1 MKNTDTERQPDRTE
15 LAISNI
21 ITRQDVANMFAAPMG
36 MQQALDI
43 VRNELDQFS
52 KVADVTTKKGQA
64 EIKSMAAKVAR
75 SKTLIDDC
83 GKKIV
88 ADLKDMPKKIDAE
101 RKRVRDTLDAWR
113 DEVRA
118 PVTKMEEDEE
128 ARIKKHQD
136 YIAHLKIIG
145 SSRGDDA
152 VAALEEVK
160 KVKLS
165 RELMEE
171 FYDEAIAA
179 LDDVIAKLQATISLE
194 EEMAKA
200 RAIIAA
206 EEQRKRDE
214 ATERRV
220 REELD
225 AKHAAEMRKIIAD
238 KAAPTS
244 ETRKDGFVN
253 AVGVAG
259 AGVIF
264 SKDGV
269 QVGDRLDG
277 VDGKVHYVAEGWR
290 APMSELGLGKDIK
303 MEHDKEHIRS
313 VNRAALEV
321 VKKYCIS
328 DVAAKDL
335 IIAISR
341 DEVPHITINY

>member
-1 MKNTDTERQPDRTE
+1 MKNTDTGQQQDRTE
-15 LAISNI
+15 LAINRI
-21 ITRQDVANMFAAPMG
+21 ITRQDVANMFAAPRG

-83 GKKIV
+83 GKQIV
-88 ADLKDMPKKIDAE
+88 ADLKAMPKKIDAE
-101 RKRVRDTLDAWR
+101 RKRIRDTLDAWR

-118 PVTKMEEDEE
+118 PVTKMEEDEK

-145 SSRGDDA
+145 SRSGEDA
-152 VAALEEVK
+152 VAALEEIK
-160 KVKLS
+160 QVKLS

-171 FYDEAIAA
+171 FYDEATAA
-179 LDDVIAKLQATISLE
+179 LDDVIDTLQATISLE
-194 EEMAKA
+194 EERAKA
-200 RAIIAA
+200 RSIIAA

-220 REELD
+220 REEMD
-225 AKHAAEMRKIIAD
+225 AKHAAEMRRIITE
-238 KAAPTS
+238 K
-244 ETRKDGFVN
+244 
-253 AVGVAG
+253 VAQDNI
-259 AGVIF
+259 A
-264 SKDGV
+264 SKDVCASAG
-269 QVGDRLDG
+269 
-277 VDGKVHYVAEGWR
+277 GK
-290 APMSELGLGKDIK
+290 SELGLGKDIN

-313 VNRAALEV
+313 VNRAALKV

-328 DVAAKDL
+328 NYAAKDL
-335 IIAISR
+335 IIAIMR
-341 DEVPHITINY
+341 GEVPHITINY

>member
-21 ITRQDVANMFAAPMG
+21 ITRQDVINMFAAPMG

-88 ADLKDMPKKIDAE
+88 ADLKAMPKKIDAE
-101 RKRVRDTLDAWR
+101 RKRIRDTLDAWR

-118 PVTKMEEDEE
+118 PVTKMEEDEK

-145 SSRGDDA
+145 SRSGEDA

-160 KVKLS
+160 RVKLS
-165 RELMEE
+165 REIMEE
-171 FYDEAIAA
+171 FYDEAIAV
-179 LDDVIAKLQATISLE
+179 LDDVADTLRATISLE
-194 EEMAKA
+194 EERAKA

-214 ATERRV
+214 TTERRV
-220 REELD
+220 REEMD
-225 AKHAAEMRKIIAD
+225 AKHAAEMRRIITE
-238 KAAPTS
+238 K
-244 ETRKDGFVN
+244 
-253 AVGVAG
+253 VAQDNIASNDVCASAG
-259 AGVIF
+259 GNGVIF
-264 SKDGV
+264 SRDGV
-269 QVGDRLDG
+269 QVGGRI
-277 VDGKVHYVAEGWR
+277 
-290 APMSELGLGKDIK
+290 PMSELGLGKDIK

-341 DEVPHITINY
+341 GEVPHITMNY

>member
-1 MKNTDTERQPDRTE
+1 MHLLKHRIDRWQMKNTDTGQQQDRTE
-15 LAISNI
+15 LAISSI

-36 MQQALDI
+36 MQQVLDI
-43 VRNELDQFS
+43 VRNELDAFS
-52 KVADVTTKKGQA
+52 KVSDATTKKGQS
-64 EIKSMAAKVAR
+64 EIKTMAAKVSR

-88 ADLKDMPKKIDAE
+88 ADLKAMPKKIDAE
-101 RKRVRDTLDAWR
+101 RKRIRDTLDAWR

-118 PVTKMEEDEE
+118 PVTKMEEDEK

-145 SSRGDDA
+145 SRSGEDA

-160 KVKLS
+160 RVKLS
-165 RELMEE
+165 REIMEE
-171 FYDEAIAA
+171 FYDEAIAV
-179 LDDVIAKLQATISLE
+179 LDDVADTLRATISLE
-194 EEMAKA
+194 EERAKA

-220 REELD
+220 REEMD
-225 AKHAAEMRKIIAD
+225 SKHAAEMRRIITEKVAQD
-238 KAAPTS
+238 NIA
-244 ETRKDGFVN
+244 RKDVC
-253 AVGVAG
+253 ASAG
-259 AGVIF
+259 KIHY
-264 SKDGV
+264 
-269 QVGDRLDG
+269 GD
-277 VDGKVHYVAEGWR
+277 EGGR
-290 APMSELGLGKDIK
+290 IPMSELGLGKDIK

-313 VNRAALEV
+313 VNRAALKV

-328 DVAAKDL
+328 DIAAKDL

-341 DEVPHITINY
+341 GEVPHITINY

>member
-1 MKNTDTERQPDRTE
+1 MKNTDTGQQQDRTE

-21 ITRQDVANMFAAPMG
+21 ITRQDVVNMFAAPMG

-43 VRNELDQFS
+43 VRNELDQFA
-52 KVADVTTKKGQA
+52 KVSDVTTKKGQA

-118 PVTKMEEDEE
+118 PVTKMEEDEK

-145 SSRGDDA
+145 SRSGEDA

-165 RELMEE
+165 REIMEE
-171 FYDEAIAA
+171 FYDEAIAV
-179 LDDVIAKLQATISLE
+179 LDDVADTLRATISLE
-194 EEMAKA
+194 EERAKA

-244 ETRKDGFVN
+244 ETRKDGCVN
-253 AVGVAG
+253 AAVVAG

-277 VDGKVHYVAEGWR
+277 VDGKVYYDAEGGR
-290 APMSELGLGKDIK
+290 IPMSEHGLSGGIK
-303 MEHDKEHIRS
+303 NDLEKNRIRQ
-313 VNRAALEV
+313 VNRAALAV
-321 VKKYCIS
+321 VEQYCIN
-328 DVAAKDL
+328 DRAAKDL
-335 IIAISR
+335 IIAIAR
-341 DEVPHITINY
+341 GEVPHITINY